1 MSQIL
6 DAINKAEKQRQN
18 RIENQATREDLY
30 QSLKSSDSPS
40 RRPGLLSTGII
51 GLALCMAL
59 GYGAYHLQGEGRVKN
74 SNSLDIPEAQT
85 AKTAKTAQTPQP
97 TLSNQTAANS
107 PAVTPHLPLATNVVE
122 TNKNRSGSTPQIQQ
136 AQQAQ
141 QKKAN
146 DNNIV
151 MLSTSKGKPHPDLA
165 MLTPVTGPKSTK
177 KLVELTPIP
186 PKVKPAKKPP
196 VAKQVSKK
204 NKQATVRPHRPQVS
218 RETKKNRSK
227 QDGTHQP
234 SAVTAP
240 TDTPTGTAITASW
253 KKNIH
258 ITAIV
263 YRQAAAQRFALIR
276 GKKVHEGELIPDSNT
291 IVVKILPQS
300 LIINDGSGDLMIK

>member
-18 RIENQATREDLY
+18 RIENQTTREDLY

-51 GLALCMAL
+51 GLALCTAL
-59 GYGAYHLQGEGRVKN
+59 GYGAYRLQGERRVKN

-85 AKTAKTAQTPQP
+85 AQTAKTAQTPQP
-97 TLSNQTAANS
+97 TLSNRTAANS

-136 AQQAQ
+136 AQQ
-141 QKKAN
+141 KKAN

-151 MLSTSKGKPHPDLA
+151 MLSTSKGKPHPDLVT
-165 MLTPVTGPKSTK
+165 LTAVASPKSTK

-196 VAKQVSKK
+196 VAKQISKK
-204 NKQATVRPHRPQVS
+204 NKQAAVRPHRPQVS

-240 TDTPTGTAITASW
+240 TDTSTGTAITASW